1 MMLFLFLRLPGW
13 MGMNAESQCSMGE
26 ANWICLSHLLMGHLY
41 RMATDT
47 GAEQWFGGLLSRCR
61 PVSAW
66 VFNQIAKRKRCF
78 RCMREAGLEL
88 ISISSGQKVKKQR
101 WEDSL
106 KERAAQVTS
115 SLEDHYASEAL
126 IAFEKR
132 LVKLPVESKS
142 FLKQFV
148 LKQSSTK
155 VKYALKWNEKRYR
168 RKNKQKNKD
177 DQLLAHYG
185 SHQHMW
191 LSK

>member
-1 MMLFLFLRLPGW
+1 M
-13 MGMNAESQCSMGE
+13 
-26 ANWICLSHLLMGHLY
+26 
-41 RMATDT
+41 T
-47 GAEQWFGGLLSRCR
+47 
-61 PVSAW
+61 
-66 VFNQIAKRKRCF
+66 
-78 RCMREAGLEL
+78 EAGLEL

-155 VKYALKWNEKRYR
+155 AKYALK
-168 RKNKQKNKD
+168 
-177 DQLLAHYG
+177 
-185 SHQHMW
+185 
-191 LSK
+191 